1 MCVPRQLDFDSLA
14 SLTEVVAVGTAVAAV
29 PVRSITRLST
39 NTKFVFAN
47 TSGAEGVESRLM
59 GLACTMSNIQRGLC
73 DDTEGWCWEVM
84 ATEEE
89 VGCPGDGSRGGLG
102 SARAAAALVAGGP
115 HAGQAVPN
123 DAGSLSFSAQ
133 LAVMRKW
140 RRRASAC
147 GR

>member
-89 VGCPGDGSRGGLG
+89 V
-102 SARAAAALVAGGP
+102 AALVMEA
-115 HAGQAVPN
+115 A
-123 DAGSLSFSAQ
+123 AGSAAPEQQQLSS
-133 LAVMRKW
+133 LA
-140 RRRASAC
+140 
-147 GR
+147 GRMLARLYPTTLAAYLSRLSWQ